1 MAEVK
6 KNVIVGKVV
15 SNKMK
20 DAVTFLYETK
30 ILDSK
35 YKKFVVRSKKF
46 KARDKGNTCSIGD
59 IARFQA
65 TRPLSKT
72 IRWKVTEIIEKA
84 K

>member
-1 MAEVK
+1 MADVK

-20 DAVTFLYETK
+20 DAITFFYETR
-30 ILDSK
+30 ILDPK

-46 KARDKGNTCSIGD
+46 KARDKGNTCNVGD
-59 IARFQA
+59 IVRFQA

-72 IRWKVTEIIEKA
+72 IRWKVVEIIEKA